1 MRQCQYSS
9 SSSSKQRKERERE
22 NEKERQTETQELCFE
37 RRVGSAQNIVEQ
49 SVAVHCL
56 SPKRRQ

>member
-1 MRQCQYSS
+1 MQRQCQY
-9 SSSSKQRKERERE
+9 SSSSKQRKEREGE

-56 SPKRRQ
+56 SPRRRQ